1 VAFTPRP
8 AMTNYILGWFQGPPA
23 SDPDYPAFRMATA
36 WLSSRVSTAVRY
48 ERGLSY
54 AAQAPLLERGVTA
67 GGIYVTTTKPAT
79 VMPLVKAQVDGL
91 RNLPTGYSMRSF
103 AEQFIMEYFAENST
117 NAAQADFLARAEL
130 YRGDFHKASQSMDD
144 LRHVTMSGIRAAA
157 NRYFR
162 QIHFAYVGDTTRVT
176 REAFTSF

>member
-1 VAFTPRP
+1 
-8 AMTNYILGWFQGPPA
+8 M
-23 SDPDYPAFRMATA
+23 
-36 WLSSRVSTAVRY
+36 
-48 ERGLSY
+48 
-54 AAQAPLLERGVTA
+54 
-67 GGIYVTTTKPAT
+67 
-79 VMPLVKAQVDGL
+79 
-91 RNLPTGYSMRSF
+91 RNLPTGYTMHDF